1 MSGEDQ
7 LAVRIRLSGARSAIA
22 DARATDKAIGGIGT
36 SAERS
41 GKQAREASG
50 HFKLMSG
57 AVGAFKSAAGVAGF
71 GGLAIGLKDAVQAAL
86 TLQSAQQSL
95 RGVLTA
101 TGMAGTSAYANMSK
115 AAERLSTRGG
125 FTTPESLRAMTQFLS
140 LTHSSTQAI
149 ALNAA
154 ATNVARA
161 RHIDLASAVSLV
173 ARATTGQTGRL
184 QQYLGI
190 IQPVKT
196 HVDALTAAHK
206 LNTYQ
211 LDLQAKAMGKA
222 GPLWLKQQE
231 LLHGI
236 NPLALQHAQLLDK
249 QATAQVALNRIQKVW
264 GTQTSAYSHTAAG
277 ALSNL
282 RNTME
287 GLLAKVG
294 TVMLP
299 IITKVARALSNVAST
314 VTAHWPQISRT
325 IMAVVKPVWEF
336 GKAIF
341 GSKTAV
347 QGLIA
352 VMAPLAAVW
361 AAYKVVNAYQEA
373 LKGVKTAMVVLGLA
387 TTVTEGETIA
397 FDTALEANP
406 IGLVVA
412 AVATLVAGLVFLGLH
427 FKGVRQV
434 AGEVFDWLK
443 TAASSAAGAVASA
456 FETVVNFVKQH
467 WQTMLIVMT
476 GGMAAPVL
484 FIIDH
489 FKQIEKIAEAVFK
502 GITTAVGSAVS
513 WIGKAW
519 DGLLSVLEWPFKA
532 GMVLITGVF
541 GTLKTVVGAVVGAL
555 GKVWHTLWGILT
567 WPFKE
572 AYKVIRGIVNTI
584 VSDFRWLVSKVTG
597 AVSSIAHLPGK
608 ILGGIGHA
616 AGSVLST
623 VTGGLLAKGG
633 PVPKHF
639 QTGGAVPEY
648 LATGGPVPKHFQTG
662 GAVPE
667 YLAKGGPSGTDTVP
681 AWLTPG
687 EFVVNRNIVNQVGMP
702 AMNRLNHSG
711 QMGGQQNITIE
722 PAPVQIKL
730 DSRVLAEGVLRY
742 SLKRAARGASSLAGG
757 SLVTS

>member
-7 LAVRIRLSGARSAIA
+7 LAVRIRLSGTRQAIS
-22 DARATDKAIGGIGT
+22 DANQTKKAIGGVGA
-36 SAERS
+36 SAEKS

-57 AVGAFKSAAGVAGF
+57 AVGAFKSAAGIAGF
-71 GGLAIGLKDAVQAAL
+71 GGLAIGIKDAVQAAV
-86 TLQSAQQSL
+86 TLQSTQQSL

-101 TGMAGTSAYANMSK
+101 TGMAGTSAYADMNK

-125 FTTPESLRAMTQFLS
+125 FTTPESLKAMTQFLS
-140 LTHSSTQAI
+140 LTHSSSQAI
-149 ALNAA
+149 KLNAA

-161 RHIDLASAVSLV
+161 RHIDLASAVSMV
-173 ARATTGQTGRL
+173 ARASVGQTGRL
-184 QQYLGI
+184 QQYLGV

-196 HVDALTAAHK
+196 HVEALTAAHK

-211 LDLQAKAMGKA
+211 LGLQSKAYGKQ
-222 GPLWLKQQE
+222 GPLWLKQQM
-231 LLHGI
+231 LLAGI

-249 QATAQVALNRIQKVW
+249 QATAQLALNRIQKVW
-264 GTQTSAYSHTAAG
+264 GTQTSSYSHSAQG

-287 GLLAKVG
+287 GLLAKIG

-299 IITKVARALSNVAST
+299 IITKVAKALANVAST
-314 VTAHWPQISRT
+314 VAAHWPQISRT
-325 IMAVVKPVWEF
+325 IMAVVKPVWDF

-347 QGLIA
+347 QALIA

-361 AAYKVVNAYQEA
+361 AAYKVINAYQNA

-397 FDTALEANP
+397 FDTALAANP

-412 AVATLVAGLVFLGLH
+412 AVAALVAGLVFLGLH

-434 AGEVFDWLK
+434 AGAALQGIADAA
-443 TAASSAAGAVASA
+443 TAA
-456 FETVVNFVKQH
+456 
-467 WQTMLIVMT
+467 
-476 GGMAAPVL
+476 
-484 FIIDH
+484 
-489 FKQIEKIAEAVFK
+489 FKWV
-502 GITTAVGSAVS
+502 TTAVGSTVS
-513 WIGKAW
+513 WIGKHWKMLAV
-519 DGLLSVLEWPFKA
+519 GGAFFLGGPFLA
-532 GMVLITGVF
+532 LGVF
-541 GTLKTVVGAVVGAL
+541 AATHFAQVKHLAGIAVGGIGNA
-555 GKVWHTLWGILT
+555 WHALWGILT
-567 WPFKE
+567 WPFKA

-584 VSDFRWLVSKVTG
+584 VNDFRWLVSKITG
-597 AVSSIAHLPGK
+597 VISTITHLPGK

-616 AGSVLST
+616 AGSALST
-623 VTGGLLAKGG
+623 VTGGLLARGG

-639 QTGGAVPEY
+639 QTGGTVPEY
-648 LATGGPVPKHFQTG
+648 LVT
-662 GAVPE
+662 
-667 YLAKGGPSGTDTVP
+667 GGPSGSDTVP

-687 EFVVNRNIVNQVGMP
+687 EFVVKRNIVNQVGMP
-702 AMNRLNHSG
+702 AMHRLNQTG
-711 QMGGQQNITIE
+711 QMGGQQSITIV

-742 SLKRAARGASSLAGG
+742 SQKRAARGASSLAGG
-757 SLVTS
+757 SLVTH